1 MNIYNA
7 YLQKLLKNPL
17 KEISSKTLWL
27 KRNIRKI
34 VHVTQKNREIKR
46 RKDKHR
52 EETENK
58 K

>member
-17 KEISSKTLWL
+17 KEISSKTLQL
-27 KRNIRKI
+27 KWNIRKI